1 MQLEQSF
8 SLPFPRALAWDAF
21 KDIAMLVSCLPG
33 AALGGAADA
42 EPLEIVFAVKLGPIA
57 ASFNGQGN
65 VAYDDAAF
73 SGSFSGSGADRK
85 TNSRVKGEAK
95 FSLAET
101 AEGTQV
107 SVLVDYALTGSL
119 AQFSRGGI
127 VKELA
132 ASITQQF
139 AANLRARIAAAHAAS
154 APAQAGMVEGA
165 GPGPAPSAGV
175 TAAPSPAAPP
185 AAPVALDAG
194 NLVWRVLWARI
205 KRLFGAG

>member
-8 SLPFPRALAWDAF
+8 ALPFPRALAWAAF
-21 KDIAMLVSCLPG
+21 KDIGMLVSCLPG
-33 AALGGAADA
+33 AALSSPADA
-42 EPLEIVFAVKLGPIA
+42 DPLQIVFAVKLGPIA
-57 ASFNGQGN
+57 ASFNGQGS
-65 VAYDDAAF
+65 VAYDDAVF

-95 FSLAET
+95 FSLSET
-101 AEGTQV
+101 AEGTEV
-107 SVLVDYALTGSL
+107 SVVVDYALTGSL

-139 AANLRARIAAAHAAS
+139 AANLRARIAEVHTAS
-154 APAQAGMVEGA
+154 AQAQAGTTEANA
-165 GPGPAPSAGV
+165 GTQAQANSTPASPAPS
-175 TAAPSPAAPP
+175 APP

>member
-65 VAYDDAAF
+65 VAYDDATY

-154 APAQAGMVEGA
+154 APAQAGTADGA
-165 GPGPAPSAGV
+165 TAGSSPSANA
-175 TAAPSPAAPP
+175 TTTSPSAPP